1 MPTTLTKTRRTM
13 LAASSRE
20 LACVCLFSLLGL
32 TLSAA
37 CLSYVSTET
46 IGMMFSSIG

>member
-1 MPTTLTKTRRTM
+1 MPTTLTKIRPTM
-13 LAASSRE
+13 LAASSPD

-37 CLSYVSTET
+37 ALSYVSTET
-46 IGMMFSSIG
+46 ISMFSSLG